1 MKKKKCYI
9 YTRVSTLI
17 QTDGYSLDAQKDKLM
32 KYAAYQDMEI
42 VGEYSDAGR
51 SGKNIEGRPDFQRML
66 SDIENEKDDITF
78 VLVFKLS
85 RFGRNAADVLS
96 SLQLMQ
102 DHDVNLICVEDGIDS
117 SKDSGKLVISV
128 LSAVAEIER
137 ENILVQTMEGR
148 KQKAREGGWNG
159 GFAPYGYKLID
170 GKLEI
175 AEDEAEAIR
184 VIYDKYVNTTMGM
197 NSIAK
202 YMNEQGYVK
211 KQRQN
216 GSLSRFSY
224 AFIQDVLDNP
234 VYMGKLAYGRR
245 KSEKIK
251 GERNKFHIVKQ
262 DEFPIYEG
270 QQDAIVS
277 VDLWYAAKSKREA
290 TGGKREKKYGLEH
303 AHLLSG
309 ILKCPVCGAGMYG
322 GRQSKQKKDGSYYD
336 PYYYYFCKHRLQ
348 VDGHVCTFKKQIK
361 QEKINGAVEELLFN
375 IVKNEKFASAM
386 KARIGSQVDTTEIEQ
401 ERENLRK
408 FQRQLEMSKDRLGKQ
423 IDLLDPSDRLY
434 NRKYEDMSA
443 RLDRLYEDIAE
454 VDDKIDELTSRIQNI
469 HQEQINADSVYNYLL
484 LFEKYYNQFTDIEKK
499 EFMNTILEKVE
510 IFDEVQEDGRIL
522 KAVYFKFPVF
532 FDGLETKSIF
542 LDKLRTVE
550 TVVLLGRKFEK
561 SREHVYLDYEPSAE
575 IDLPGGATYS
585 EIKQWIQAEYDL
597 KVSSL
602 YVAQVKQKHGIVER
616 ECYNK
621 PKSENAKQPKCPPEK
636 EAAIEAALKHFKMI

>member
-1 MKKKKCYI
+1 MLKRCYI
-9 YTRVSTLI
+9 YTRVSTTV
-17 QTDGYSLDAQKDKLM
+17 QVDGFSLDAQRDKLL

-51 SGKNIEGRPDFQRML
+51 SGKNIECRPDFQRML
-66 SDIENEKDDITF
+66 SDIENQKDNIQF

-85 RFGRNAADVLS
+85 RFGRNAADVLN

-102 DHDVNLICVEDGIDS
+102 DFDVNLICVEDGIDS

-148 KQKAREGGWNG
+148 RQKAREGGWNG
-159 GFAPYGYKLID
+159 GFAPYGYHLAD

-270 QQDAIVS
+270 QHEAIVS

-348 VDGHVCTFKKQIK
+348 VDGHVCSFKKQTK
-361 QEKINGAVEELLFN
+361 QEKINGAVEELLLN
-375 IVKNEKFASAM
+375 VVKNEKFASAM
-386 KARIGSQVDTTEIEQ
+386 RERIGSQVDTSEIEQ
-401 ERENLRK
+401 ERENLQK
-408 FQRQLEMSKDRLGKQ
+408 FQRQLETAKDRLGKQ
-423 IDLLDPSDRLY
+423 IDLLDPADPLY
-434 NRKYEDMSA
+434 NRKYEDMVG
-443 RLDRLYEDIAE
+443 RLDNLYEEIAGVE
-454 VDDKIDELTSRIQNI
+454 AKVGELTSRIQNI

-484 LFEKYYNQFTDIEKK
+484 LFEKYYDKFTDAEKK
-499 EFMNTILEKVE
+499 EFMNSILEKVE
-510 IFDEVQEDGRIL
+510 IFEEEQEDGRIL
-522 KAVYFKFPVF
+522 KAVHFKFPVF
-532 FDGLETKSIF
+532 FDGLETRSIF
-542 LDKLRTVE
+542 PNQFETVE
-550 TVVLLGRKFEK
+550 TVVLL
-561 SREHVYLDYEPSAE
+561 
-575 IDLPGGATYS
+575 
-585 EIKQWIQAEYDL
+585 Q
-597 KVSSL
+597 
-602 YVAQVKQKHGIVER
+602 
-616 ECYNK
+616 
-621 PKSENAKQPKCPPEK
+621 K
-636 EAAIEAALKHFKMI
+636 EALQKALD

>member
-1 MKKKKCYI
+1 
-9 YTRVSTLI
+9 
-17 QTDGYSLDAQKDKLM
+17 
-32 KYAAYQDMEI
+32 
-42 VGEYSDAGR
+42 
-51 SGKNIEGRPDFQRML
+51 
-66 SDIENEKDDITF
+66 
-78 VLVFKLS
+78 
-85 RFGRNAADVLS
+85 
-96 SLQLMQ
+96 
-102 DHDVNLICVEDGIDS
+102 
-117 SKDSGKLVISV
+117 
-128 LSAVAEIER
+128 
-137 ENILVQTMEGR
+137 
-148 KQKAREGGWNG
+148 
-159 GFAPYGYKLID
+159 
-170 GKLEI
+170 
-175 AEDEAEAIR
+175 
-184 VIYDKYVNTTMGM
+184 MGM

-510 IFDEVQEDGRIL
+510 IFDEVQKDGRIL
-522 KAVYFKFPVF
+522 KAIYFKFPVF

-550 TVVLLGRKFEK
+550 SVVLLTQEDG
-561 SREHVYLDYEPSAE
+561 SSASQK
-575 IDLPGGATYS
+575 PANRRS
-585 EIKQWIQAEYDL
+585 AAE
-597 KVSSL
+597 
-602 YVAQVKQKHGIVER
+602 R
-616 ECYNK
+616 
-621 PKSENAKQPKCPPEK
+621 
-636 EAAIEAALKHFKMI
+636 